1 MSTVKAHSP
10 KNAARDARRE
20 AILDAARD
28 VFLEEGYSAAS
39 MSTIAAR
46 VGGSKATLYTYFRS
60 KEELFE
66 AYVRRH
72 CSWQQGEIFSLSP
85 DDGDVKASL
94 TRLGRSYLRM
104 VMSDYNLRH
113 FRMITA
119 EAERSP
125 QVGRAFYQS
134 GPESGA
140 ALLAG
145 FLDEAQ
151 VKGLLNMDDT
161 LRAAHQFIA
170 LCQNRFLKARLCA
183 AVDEPTEA
191 EIAAEV
197 ESAVQMFLMAYAV
210 APKR

>member
-1 MSTVKAHSP
+1 MSQAKALSP
-10 KNAARDARRE
+10 KDAARDARRE
-20 AILDAARD
+20 AILDVARD
-28 VFLEEGYSAAS
+28 VFLEEGYANAS
-39 MSTIAAR
+39 MSEIAAR

-60 KEELFE
+60 KEDLFE

-85 DDGDVKASL
+85 EDGDVKASL

-125 QVGRAFYQS
+125 QIGKAFYQS

-145 FLDEAQ
+145 FLNEAQ
-151 VKGLLNMDDT
+151 DRGLLKMDDT
-161 LRAAHQFIA
+161 TRAAFQFVA

-183 AVDEPTEA
+183 AAGEPTEK

-197 ESAVQMFLMAYAV
+197 DAAVKVFLAAYGIDA
-210 APKR
+210 AS